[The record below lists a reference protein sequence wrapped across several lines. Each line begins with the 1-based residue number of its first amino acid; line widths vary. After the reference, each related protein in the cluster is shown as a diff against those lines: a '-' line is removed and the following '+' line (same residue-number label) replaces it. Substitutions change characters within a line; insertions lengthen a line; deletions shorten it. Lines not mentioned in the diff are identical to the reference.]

1 MSGLSTKFNF
11 EICAPAVEITVTC
24 GRESRS
30 LQPALVSARA
40 AYASWCSHRVYEYV
54 VVCYLFLSWRG
65 ISEST
70 TVVVE
75 VMVEYNIDDSDKPPS
90 SLFGNSRVNKA

>member
-1 MSGLSTKFNF
+1 MGVNRVVCNRRWLVH
-11 EICAPAVEITVTC
+11 E
-24 GRESRS
+24 
-30 LQPALVSARA
+30 QPTPHGVLTE
-40 AYASWCSHRVYEYV
+40 CYEYV

-70 TVVVE
+70 MVVVE

>member
-1 MSGLSTKFNF
+1 M
-11 EICAPAVEITVTC
+11 
-24 GRESRS
+24 
-30 LQPALVSARA
+30 
-40 AYASWCSHRVYEYV
+40 YEYV